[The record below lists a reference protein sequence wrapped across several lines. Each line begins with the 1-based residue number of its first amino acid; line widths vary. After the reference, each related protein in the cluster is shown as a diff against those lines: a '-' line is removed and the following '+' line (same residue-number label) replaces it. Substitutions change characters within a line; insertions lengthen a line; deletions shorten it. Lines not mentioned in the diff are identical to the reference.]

1 MAKVRFSSEAE
12 RDIDQIAAY
21 TTAEWGWRQA
31 DQYLA
36 KFEDGFDLLTKN
48 PSIGRGCGSIRE
60 GLRRFEIGRHV
71 VFYLI
76 RSDGILVVRV
86 LHERTMPANYV

>member
-1 MAKVRFSSEAE
+1 MAKVRISSEAE

-21 TTAEWGWRQA
+21 TSEEWGWRRA

-36 KFEDGFDLLTKN
+36 KFEEGFDLLAKN
-48 PSIGRGCGSIRE
+48 PLIGRNSDSIRN
-60 GLRRFEIGRHV
+60 GLRRFEISRHV

-76 RSDGILVVRV
+76 SADGILVVRV
-86 LHERTMPANYV
+86 LHQRMMPANYL